1 VITEGDVLWAWVE
14 QQFEDGVSVLA
25 ISRQTGIPRGTIY
38 NHLTREGLHVPTPGR
53 RGPAPKDE
61 CAQGH
66 DMAEWG
72 RPAPSRGGRFCLKC
86 RRKRDRERKKR
97 DYHAAKTEA
106 LPPAAV

>member
-1 VITEGDVLWAWVE
+1 
-14 QQFEDGVSVLA
+14 
-25 ISRQTGIPRGTIY
+25 
-38 NHLTREGLHVPTPGR
+38 
-53 RGPAPKDE
+53 
-61 CAQGH
+61 
-66 DMAEWG
+66 MAEWG